1 MSTVQWK
8 SEKVLKEWIY
18 IFRITLYQIIIYF
31 CKIMPNTS
39 ININSI
45 FVWKRLREL
54 ADNIK
59 ERDRSERICSG
70 LMVDLD
76 LNPITKITLVGLL
89 FLYILLAQWSE
100 ILSKKLLTR
109 IFVHLHFHEIF
120 CQFADLN
127 DTKLMKSQVHESW
140 K

>member
-1 MSTVQWK
+1 MSAVQWK

-31 CKIMPNTS
+31 CNIKPNTS

-89 FLYILLAQWSE
+89 FPYILLAQWRE
-100 ILSKKLLTR
+100 ILSKILFSFLCTCIFTR
-109 IFVHLHFHEIF
+109 FF
-120 CQFADLN
+120 CQFWYVLLQTLKQAILYS
-127 DTKLMKSQVHESW
+127 KIAL
-140 K
+140 

>member
-1 MSTVQWK
+1 MANTYTNK
-8 SEKVLKEWIY
+8 
-18 IFRITLYQIIIYF
+18 YQFYL
-31 CKIMPNTS
+31 CMNKAVRP
-39 ININSI
+39 
-45 FVWKRLREL
+45 R

-59 ERDRSERICSG
+59 KRDRSERICSG

-100 ILSKKLLTR
+100 ILSKKLLTL

-127 DTKLMKSQVHESW
+127 DTKLMKSQVHES
-140 K
+140 